1 MQDWSDE
8 ILFRKKRFVIPFTKQ
23 YFHLRELQKSG
34 KNPRFGS
41 YKYSAQK
48 LYEKGILLSIDK
60 YSPRQFDRID
70 IVISSDEVGIFTM
83 ELYNTAVSSSHP
95 AASADVRMEDLLQ
108 AQFENRVS
116 LALFDKAAKF
126 NLNLLLYQIN
136 KE

>member
-1 MQDWSDE
+1 
-8 ILFRKKRFVIPFTKQ
+8 
-23 YFHLRELQKSG
+23 
-34 KNPRFGS
+34 
-41 YKYSAQK
+41 
-48 LYEKGILLSIDK
+48 
-60 YSPRQFDRID
+60 
-70 IVISSDEVGIFTM
+70 M